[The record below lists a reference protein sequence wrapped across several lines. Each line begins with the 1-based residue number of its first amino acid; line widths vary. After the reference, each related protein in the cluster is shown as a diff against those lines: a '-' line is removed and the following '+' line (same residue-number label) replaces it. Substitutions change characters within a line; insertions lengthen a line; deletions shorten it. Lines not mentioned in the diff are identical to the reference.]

1 MISEVSYMQSFLGS
15 HTKHQHAYCEPVQR
29 LLEGAFLV
37 KLGRKFLDTLG
48 SGLLCS
54 LRSLLCFPCPCILS
68 WFPLLSEVRRR
79 ICESWN
85 GWACCYSALTLGL
98 LPSAWKAFTISLAG
112 SVLRSLVTF
121 VAVPLVSYLFVFLE
135 TLIFFSIPILE
146 FHGKLK
152 CDFLISHVITP
163 SVRRPR
169 SAEGGYSA
177 SIVRNVPFSLFW
189 KLLLFSGLIQAGVV
203 VFSLFLA
210 LHLFFYSSFQ
220 EIFLCCSLSFHV
232 LRFPP
237 PSFRISEDSSPPPK
251 MFFLWWWWWLSGY
264 TVCGGHSVA
273 LWIQFS
279 PANSVWFQ
287 ELN

>member
-37 KLGRKFLDTLG
+37 KLGPKLLDTLG

-237 PSFRISEDSSPPPK
+237 PHLLEFLKTLHPHPK
-251 MFFLWWWWWLSGY
+251 CFS
-264 TVCGGHSVA
+264 CGGGGGSQA
-273 LWIQFS
+273 IQFVEVI
-279 PANSVWFQ
+279 A
-287 ELN
+287 

>member
-15 HTKHQHAYCEPVQR
+15 HTNHQHAYCEPVQR
-29 LLEGAFLV
+29 LLEGTFLV
-37 KLGRKFLDTLG
+37 KLGRKPLDTLG

-135 TLIFFSIPILE
+135 TLIFF
-146 FHGKLK
+146 
-152 CDFLISHVITP
+152 
-163 SVRRPR
+163 
-169 SAEGGYSA
+169 
-177 SIVRNVPFSLFW
+177 
-189 KLLLFSGLIQAGVV
+189 
-203 VFSLFLA
+203 
-210 LHLFFYSSFQ
+210 FYSYPWVSW
-220 EIFLCCSLSFHV
+220 ETEV
-232 LRFPP
+232 
-237 PSFRISEDSSPPPK
+237 
-251 MFFLWWWWWLSGY
+251 WLPHLPCHHTFSQK
-264 TVCGGHSVA
+264 TQVCRRG
-273 LWIQFS
+273 LFC
-279 PANSVWFQ
+279 
-287 ELN
+287 